1 LRGLRLGLHAR
12 LRLGR
17 RARGALGV
25 PAANGLEV
33 PPEFL
38 VPRGL
43 AAAVRVCVPV
53 ERSVS

>member
-17 RARGALGV
+17 RARGALGI
-25 PAANGLEV
+25 PAANGFKVL
-33 PPEFL
+33 PEFL

-43 AAAVRVCVPV
+43 AAAVRVRVPV
-53 ERSVS
+53 ERTIS